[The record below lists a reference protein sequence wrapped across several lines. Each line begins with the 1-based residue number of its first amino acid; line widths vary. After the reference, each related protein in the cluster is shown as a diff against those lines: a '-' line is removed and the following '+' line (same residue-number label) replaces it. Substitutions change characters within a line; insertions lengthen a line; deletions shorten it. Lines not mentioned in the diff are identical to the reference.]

1 MHGVWVLESW
11 SCAEKRKL
19 ESRKQKWEIGG
30 LAFVSMVQFGPET
43 LDLLGFCETGRLN
56 KVQFG
61 AVLVPEGKSRNVE
74 SRKQKWKTGGRAGP
88 VGTWQGRL
96 ASADL

>member
-61 AVLVPEGKSRNVE
+61 AVLVPATELKMEPSSRAE
-74 SRKQKWKTGGRAGP
+74 ART
-88 VGTWQGRL
+88 
-96 ASADL
+96 